1 MIIIDGSHG
10 EGGGQ
15 VLRTS
20 LTLAV
25 LTGQAVRI
33 ERIRAGRS
41 KPGLAAQH
49 LTAVRA
55 AAAICD
61 ATVSGD
67 EMGSGQV
74 HFRPG
79 GPARAGDYV
88 FDVAQARQGGS
99 AGAVSLV
106 LQTVLLP
113 LALAPGASR
122 LTLRGGTH
130 VPWSPSCTYLDEVYL
145 PTLGLQVELTLNR
158 WGFYPVGGGEVV
170 AQIQGTEPGVR
181 PLALDERGP
190 LQRVWGVAVAS
201 NLPAHIP
208 QRMANRARNVLSEQ
222 GIQSDIQARRVQGN
236 GPGVG
241 IFISMEFAGGTRA
254 GFTAFGRKGLPA
266 ERVAEAAC
274 QDFLNFQR
282 NDAPVDEHLA
292 DQLIVPLSIAAGE
305 SHFAVSRISE
315 HSRTNMWVVEQF
327 ELARF
332 QVLGQTIT
340 VHPQR
345 GGLEDQT

>member
-1 MIIIDGSHG
+1 MLIIDGSYG

-20 LTLAV
+20 LTLAA
-25 LTGQAVRI
+25 LTGQAIRI
-33 ERIRAGRS
+33 ERIRGGRS

-61 ATVSGD
+61 ADVSGD

-74 HFRPG
+74 TFRPG
-79 GPARAGDYV
+79 GPPRAGDYV
-88 FDVAQARQGGS
+88 FDVAQARRGGS
-99 AGAVSLV
+99 AGSVSLV

-130 VPWSPSCTYLDEVYL
+130 VSWSPSFVYLDEVYL

-158 WGFYPVGGGEVV
+158 WGFYPAGGGEVT
-170 AQIQGTEPGVR
+170 AQIRGAEPGPR
-181 PLALDERGP
+181 PLALEERGA
-190 LQRVWGVAVAS
+190 LQRVWGLAVVS

-208 QRMANRARNVLSEQ
+208 QRMAGRARNVLAAQ
-222 GIQSDIQARRVQGN
+222 GLECDVQARRVRGN
-236 GPGVG
+236 GPGAG
-241 IFISMEFAGGTRA
+241 IFISMEFAGGARA

-274 QDFLNFQR
+274 QDLLEFYQGH
-282 NDAPVDEHLA
+282 DASVDEHLA
-292 DQLIVPLSIAAGE
+292 DQLIVPLSLAAAE
-305 SHFAVSRISE
+305 SRFTTVQISR
-315 HSRTNMWVVEQF
+315 HLRTNMWVVEQF

-332 QVLGQTIT
+332 QVVGQTVT

-345 GGLEDQT
+345 GGA

>member
-1 MIIIDGSHG
+1 MIIIDGSYG

-20 LTLAV
+20 LTLAA

-33 ERIRAGRS
+33 ECIRAGRS

-61 ATVSGD
+61 AAVSGD
-67 EMGSGQV
+67 ELGSGQV
-74 HFRPG
+74 TFRPG
-79 GPARAGDYV
+79 GPPRAGDYV

-99 AGAVSLV
+99 AGSVGLV

-122 LTLRGGTH
+122 LTVRGGTH
-130 VPWSPSCTYLDEVYL
+130 VPWSPSFVYLDEVYL

-170 AQIQGTEPGVR
+170 AQIRGAEPDVR
-181 PLALDERGP
+181 PLALDKRGP
-190 LQRVWGVAVAS
+190 LQRVWGVAVVS

-208 QRMANRARNVLSEQ
+208 QRMAGRARNVLSEQ
-222 GIQSDIQARRVQGN
+222 GLESDVQARRIRGN
-236 GPGVG
+236 GPGAG
-241 IFISMEFAGGTRA
+241 IFISMEFAGGARA
-254 GFTAFGRKGLPA
+254 GFAAFGRKGLPA

-274 QDFLNFQR
+274 QDLLKYYQ
-282 NDAPVDEHLA
+282 DHGAPVDEHLA
-292 DQLIVPLSIAAGE
+292 DQLIVPLSLAAGE
-305 SHFAVSRISE
+305 SHFTTGQISK
-315 HSRTNMWVVEQF
+315 HLHTNMWVVEQF

-332 QVLGQTIT
+332 QIVGQTIT
-340 VHPQR
+340 IHPQR
-345 GGLEDQT
+345 GGA